1 MSNEVNRV
9 GFFTQ
14 ALTQLDN
21 TEKVS
26 SDVQFNYDTPRA
38 RHDES
43 YTAILDAYTESVR
56 DNLKKKSTYKSITFW
71 ISCAFLVIIF
81 LLMVFILIYLV
92 CKKSFTGVA
101 QWCAIVVPAL
111 ASFLTVFIVIPKV
124 ITKYLFNSEEEK
136 YMSEIIKNLQ
146 DYDKIN

>member
-43 YTAILDAYTESVR
+43 YTAILDAYTKSVR
-56 DNLKKKSTYKSITFW
+56 DNLKKKSMYKSIIFW

-81 LLMVFILIYLV
+81 LLMVFILI
-92 CKKSFTGVA
+92 
-101 QWCAIVVPAL
+101 
-111 ASFLTVFIVIPKV
+111 
-124 ITKYLFNSEEEK
+124 
-136 YMSEIIKNLQ
+136 
-146 DYDKIN
+146 

>member
-38 RHDES
+38 RHVES
-43 YTAILDAYTESVR
+43 YTAILVDYTVSVI
-56 DNLKKKSTYKSITFW
+56 DNLK
-71 ISCAFLVIIF
+71 
-81 LLMVFILIYLV
+81 
-92 CKKSFTGVA
+92 
-101 QWCAIVVPAL
+101 
-111 ASFLTVFIVIPKV
+111 
-124 ITKYLFNSEEEK
+124 
-136 YMSEIIKNLQ
+136 
-146 DYDKIN
+146 